1 MFVLNLLMTFDRHL
15 DIFWIMSKTVT
26 ITISSLRKILP
37 HCTQKY
43 FLIGC
48 TKKLLKWSEIKRL
61 VRSGMQTSRFSEFS
75 DRVQN

>member
-1 MFVLNLLMTFDRHL
+1 MGQ
-15 DIFWIMSKTVT
+15 IVT

-43 FLIGC
+43 FLIEC

-61 VRSGMQTSRFSEFS
+61 VRSGKQTLGFSESS

>member
-1 MFVLNLLMTFDRHL
+1 MGQ
-15 DIFWIMSKTVT
+15 IVT

-61 VRSGMQTSRFSEFS
+61 VRSGEQTLSFSESS